1 MINPVTP
8 TFATFEDSALI
19 KLALAGQAECFA
31 VLMDRHLFAIRR
43 RISSMVQ
50 NPADAEDVLQEVSL
64 KVWRRLSTFR
74 SESSFRT
81 WMTRVAINEALQS
94 FRQEQRRPLCQA
106 LENLESVASSDESPY
121 QSFSRVET
129 TRAVRRAVAELP
141 AKHRDVLILRDLREL
156 SARETA
162 QSLESTVPAVKTR
175 LFRARLMLLAA
186 VQRSRLRGLVSAERE
201 VRGNPQR
208 EARASHHVENRKVF
222 EPAGHDS
229 PV

>member
-1 MINPVTP
+1 MTP

-19 KLALAGQAECFA
+19 KLALAGQAECFTA
-31 VLMDRHLFAIRR
+31 LMDRHLFAIRR

-106 LENLESVASSDESPY
+106 LENLDSVASSDESPY

-162 QSLESTVPAVKTR
+162 QSLQSTVPAVKTR

-186 VQRSRLRGLVSAERE
+186 VQQSRLRGLVRGERQA
-201 VRGNPQR
+201 RGNPLL
-208 EARASHHVENRKVF
+208 EARASHHDENRKVF
-222 EPAGHDS
+222 EPAGQDS
-229 PV
+229 PT

>member
-19 KLALAGQAECFA
+19 KLALAGQAECFTA
-31 VLMDRHLFAIRR
+31 LMDRHLFAIRR

-81 WMTRVAINEALQS
+81 WMTRVAINEALQL

-106 LENLESVASSDESPY
+106 LENLESVASTDESPY
-121 QSFSRVET
+121 QSFSRFET

-201 VRGNPQR
+201 VRGNRQR

>member
-1 MINPVTP
+1 MTT

-19 KLALAGQAECFA
+19 KLALAGQAECFT
-31 VLMDRHLFAIRR
+31 VLMDRHLAAIRR
-43 RISSMVQ
+43 RISSMVR

-81 WMTRVAINEALQS
+81 WMTRVAINEALQL
-94 FRQEQRRPLCQA
+94 FRQEQRRPPCLA
-106 LENLESVASSDESPY
+106 LDNLESLASTDESPH

-141 AKHRDVLILRDLREL
+141 AQYKDVLILRDLREL

-162 QSLESTVPAVKTR
+162 QSLEATVPAVKTR
-175 LFRARLMLLAA
+175 LFRARLMLSA
-186 VQRSRLRGLVSAERE
+186 VVQHSRLRGLVNTGRE

-208 EARASHHVENRKVF
+208 GARASHPVENRKVF
-222 EPAGHDS
+222 EPAGHGS
-229 PV
+229 PA

>member
-1 MINPVTP
+1 
-8 TFATFEDSALI
+8 
-19 KLALAGQAECFA
+19 
-31 VLMDRHLFAIRR
+31 
-43 RISSMVQ
+43 MVQ

-201 VRGNPQR
+201 VRGNRQR

-222 EPAGHDS
+222 EPADHDS

>member
-1 MINPVTP
+1 MTP